1 MRAGRVWAPGA
12 RKTGNTR
19 GGLASLELRILGQS
33 VAFAIRLL
41 WFGEDEVSLR
51 TLQSCV
57 GSGDVRSRRG
67 VTVERSEVSAEKQA
81 ATSKMASVFLVSDSP
96 LRRPRSQE
104 PFAGPA
110 RGTRPT
116 LRPARAANGEA
127 ANGATSLPRA
137 TGGNSVCAS
146 PGRLRQTW
154 RWGQRVAGPGE
165 MAPTRR
171 SASISPRAR
180 QARAQPIGSETWRGA
195 FSPWLSAALCCR

>member
-1 MRAGRVWAPGA
+1 M
-12 RKTGNTR
+12 
-19 GGLASLELRILGQS
+19 
-33 VAFAIRLL
+33 AFAIWLL
-41 WFGEDEVSLR
+41 WFGEDEVSLG
-51 TLQSCV
+51 TLRSCV

-67 VTVERSEVSAEKQA
+67 VTVERSAEKQA

-104 PFAGPA
+104 PFARPA
-110 RGTRPT
+110 RATRPT
-116 LRPARAANGEA
+116 LRPARAANGKA

-137 TGGNSVCAS
+137 TGRNSVCAS

-171 SASISPRAR
+171 SASISPRVR
-180 QARAQPIGSETWRGA
+180 QATAQPIGSETWRGA